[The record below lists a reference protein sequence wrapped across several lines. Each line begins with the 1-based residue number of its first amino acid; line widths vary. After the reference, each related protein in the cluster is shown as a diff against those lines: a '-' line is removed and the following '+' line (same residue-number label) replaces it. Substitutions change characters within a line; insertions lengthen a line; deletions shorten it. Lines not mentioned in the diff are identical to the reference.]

1 MEQSN
6 TTRKSAVRRQK
17 FQKMR
22 QLQGSVLATGFFALI
37 LLFGLIGLFSAD
49 RAFSDTENRSLAQ
62 RPKLTWDG
70 AASGQYGEDLA
81 SYTADQFPARNF
93 WVRLNN
99 KFARILGKEEISG
112 VYLCKDDYLI
122 ETPSAPNKEE
132 LAKNTDAI
140 NAFVESHPELN
151 FHVCI
156 VPNAI
161 YVLQDKLPDNA
172 PGQDQAAGI
181 DEIRQRLSGVSF
193 PDVAE
198 ILCAHKDEDLYYRT
212 DHHWTSL
219 AASYAFS
226 QLAPS
231 LNIAPVSEYDIY
243 TVSDTFEGTLSNKCG
258 IAPKKDVIEIYVPKT
273 DVIYNVT
280 YSGTSE
286 TGEENPVSRSMY
298 VRDCLNDKN
307 QYTVFFGGNYP
318 LVTVDTTADCGRTL
332 LLFKDSYA
340 NCMVQFLYPY
350 FDHILMVDPRYY
362 TGSVASLI
370 RQNSVTDVLFFYNY
384 STFTQDTSLANALI
398 Y

>member
-6 TTRKSAVRRQK
+6 TTRRISARRQR

-22 QLQGSVLATGFFALI
+22 LLQGSVLAIFFFSFV
-37 LLFGLIGLFSAD
+37 LLFGLIALLSPD
-49 RAFSDTENRSLAQ
+49 RAFSDTENRTLAQ
-62 RPKLTWDG
+62 RPKLTRD
-70 AASGQYGEDLA
+70 AAVSGQYGEDLA

-93 WVRLNN
+93 WVRL
-99 KFARILGKEEISG
+99 KTKWDLFLGKKESNG
-112 VYLCKDDYLI
+112 VYLCEDDYLI
-122 ETPSAPNKEE
+122 EVPSAPNEEE
-132 LAKNTDAI
+132 LAKNLEAI
-140 NAFVESHPELN
+140 NTFASDNSGLSCHM
-151 FHVCI
+151 CI

-161 YVLQDKLPDNA
+161 FVMRDKLPKNA

-181 DEIRQRLSGVSF
+181 ENIRQQLTGVSF
-193 PDVAE
+193 HDVTD
-198 ILCAHKDEDLYYRT
+198 ILCEHKDEPLYYRT

-226 QLAPS
+226 QLAS
-231 LNIAPVSEYDIY
+231 GMKITPVTDYDIY
-243 TVSDTFEGTLSNKCG
+243 TVSNSFEGTLSNKCG
-258 IAPKKDVIEIYVPKT
+258 ISPKQDVIEIFVPKT

-280 YSGTSE
+280 CSGTSE
-286 TGEENPVSRSMY
+286 TGDEIPVSRSMY
-298 VRDCLNDKN
+298 VRDRLNDKN

-318 LVTVDTTADCGRTL
+318 LVTIDTTADCGRTL

-384 STFTQDTSLANALI
+384 STFMQDTSLANALM

>member
-6 TTRKSAVRRQK
+6 ITRKSAARRQR

-22 QLQGSVLATGFFALI
+22 QLQGSTLTVCFFALV
-37 LLFGLIGLFSAD
+37 LLLGLISLFSSD
-49 RAFSDTENRSLAQ
+49 RAFSDTENRALAQ
-62 RPKLTWDG
+62 RPKFTWDG
-70 AASGQYGEDLA
+70 AASGQFGKDFSA
-81 SYTADQFPARNF
+81 YTADQFPARNF
-93 WVRLNN
+93 WVKLNN
-99 KFARILGKEEISG
+99 KCERILGKEEISG
-112 VYLCKDDYLI
+112 VYICDDDYLI
-122 ETPSAPNKEE
+122 ETPSAPNEEE
-132 LAKNTDAI
+132 LAKNLAAI
-140 NAFVESHPELN
+140 NTFVEGHSELD

-161 YVLQDKLPDNA
+161 YVMQDKLPKNA
-172 PGQDQAAGI
+172 PGQDQAKGI
-181 DEIRQRLSGVSF
+181 EQIRQQLSGVNF
-193 PDVAE
+193 PDVTK
-198 ILCAHKDEDLYYRT
+198 ILCAHKDEALYYRT

-231 LNIAPVSEYDIY
+231 MAISPVSDYDIY
-243 TVSDTFEGTLSNKCG
+243 TVSSSFEGTLANKCG
-258 IAPKKDVIEIYVPKT
+258 IAPQKDIIEIYVPKT

-280 YSGTSE
+280 FFGTSE
-286 TGEENPVSRSMY
+286 TGEETPVSRSMY
-298 VRDCLNDKN
+298 VRERLNDKN

-318 LVTVDTTADCGRTL
+318 LVTIDTTADCGRTL
-332 LLFKDSYA
+332 LMFKDSYA

-370 RQNSVTDVLFFYNY
+370 RQNNVTDVLFFYNY
-384 STFTQDTSLANALI
+384 STFTQDTSLANALM